1 MKSLLLRFRR
11 WMILKLGGY
20 LDPGPVIQAISR
32 KDVPIKKIV
41 AETRIMP
48 TRDPG
53 VEQFCKD
60 EALRQLIKSVDQSG
74 FILWHIQHTHN
85 LEVIIRATML
95 LVDANNLDTW
105 NYEIY

>member
-20 LDPGPVIQAISR
+20 LDPGPVFQ
-32 KDVPIKKIV
+32 VKKIV
-41 AETRIMP
+41 AETRMMP
-48 TRDPG
+48 TRDPR
-53 VEQFCKD
+53 VEQCCKN

-74 FILWHIQHTHN
+74 LILWHIQHTHN